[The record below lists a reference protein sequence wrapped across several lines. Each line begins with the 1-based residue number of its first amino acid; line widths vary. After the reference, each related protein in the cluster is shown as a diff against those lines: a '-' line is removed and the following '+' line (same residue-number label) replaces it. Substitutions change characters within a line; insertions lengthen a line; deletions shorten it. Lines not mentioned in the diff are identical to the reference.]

1 MASLPGSKT
10 PAPSLETNSGGG
22 GEGRSEGWPSLHQAV
37 QTKICPSASLVR
49 GLRSRVSAAPA
60 GEVSSPAALGPPPSP
75 IISHGRDDLFQGLG
89 WYIVA

>member
-1 MASLPGSKT
+1 MAQSSPGST
-10 PAPSLETNSGGG
+10 DQDMPQGNADSP
-22 GEGRSEGWPSLHQAV
+22 H
-37 QTKICPSASLVR
+37 SASLVR